1 MYFKVHSKVV
11 IYFFLILNEDF
22 ITHRKLYKFNLIFSS
37 IKSSPFL
44 KEKSI
49 SKEAKI
55 DRQLS
60 IIDVDVQIGQ
70 QRGSGNEESR
80 NSRVISRFLR
90 ALFLRKRLY
99 WSEATKV
106 GHCLLY
112 RYTRKK
118 DGPRGA
124 WRSNFFF
131 SRKHRTCRGDIGEDG
146 WGWIVY
152 VRLLESSL
160 VLLRYAT

>member
-1 MYFKVHSKVV
+1 MYFKVHSKLV

-22 ITHRKLYKFNLIFSS
+22 ITDRKLHKFNLIFSS

-99 WSEATKV
+99 
-106 GHCLLY
+106 
-112 RYTRKK
+112 
-118 DGPRGA
+118 
-124 WRSNFFF
+124 
-131 SRKHRTCRGDIGEDG
+131 
-146 WGWIVY
+146 
-152 VRLLESSL
+152 
-160 VLLRYAT
+160 